1 MTRKMMEW
9 RYSL

>member
-1 MTRKMMEW
+1 MVRKMMEW